1 MTATLL
7 LDLDDTLLVN
17 NMDTFLPQY
26 LGAFSRHVSEFI
38 PPEIFVQTLLIGT
51 QAMIA
56 NRRPDCTLEEVFDQ
70 AFFSK
75 VKVDVDRFRQ
85 LADQFY
91 EEIFPSLQ
99 PSTRPMQG
107 AVQLVKQS
115 VEKGYHLAVATN
127 PLFPISA
134 IRQRLAWANLGVDK
148 YPFQAIT
155 SYESFHFAKP
165 EPAYF
170 AELLARMG
178 WPDGPVVMVG
188 DDMERDIIPASSLG
202 LATYYVGRSEM
213 PSNGK
218 DCPPTASGSLQDLIG
233 WLENIPE
240 KDITPAYNTPSAIVA
255 ILRSTPA
262 VLDTL
267 CREIPVDSWV
277 SHPIQGEWSLTE
289 ILCHLRDV
297 ENEVNIQRFEKV
309 LTEENPFIAG
319 RDTDQW
325 AQERRYIEQD
335 GRLALDQFTA
345 ARVKILEKL
354 ENLTDGAWDL
364 PARHTIFGPTRLVE
378 LASIAAA
385 HDRLHIQQVLQLR
398 KSLLSR

>member
-38 PPEIFVQTLLIGT
+38 PPELFVQTLLIGT
-51 QAMIA
+51 QAMVA
-56 NRRPDCTLEEVFDQ
+56 NRRPDCTLQEVFDQ

-75 VKVDVDRFRQ
+75 LKMDVDKFRQ

-91 EEIFPSLQ
+91 EEIFPTLQ
-99 PSTRPMQG
+99 PLTRPVQG

-134 IRQRLAWANLGVDK
+134 IRQRLAWANLGVDE
-148 YPFQAIT
+148 YSFQTIA

-178 WPDGPVVMVG
+178 WPEGPVVMVG

-202 LATYYVGRSEM
+202 LATYYVGLAEKA
-213 PSNGK
+213 SNGN
-218 DCPPTASGSLQDLIG
+218 DRPPTASGSLQDLVG

-262 VLDTL
+262 ILDSL
-267 CREIPVDSWV
+267 CREIPADSWV
-277 SHPIQGEWSLTE
+277 SHPIPDEWSLTE

-297 ENEVNIQRFEKV
+297 EKEVNILRFEKV
-309 LTEENPFIAG
+309 LSEENPFIAG

-325 AQERRYIEQD
+325 AQERMYIEQD

-354 ENLTDGAWDL
+354 ESLKDEAWDL

-385 HDRLHIQQVLQLR
+385 HDRLHVQQVLQLL
-398 KSLLSR
+398 KSLRS